1 MHGLGG
7 SEQCHPPGHVH
18 RNHAALPSIHG
29 PGDTA
34 QPRPSCSP
42 ITRTRMTRHSIS
54 LVEHLRHGL
63 ASAVLSAAA
72 LAAPTAEAIAPQLSM
87 SARFQGGTNRPSA
100 RSQGATPARRPRQS
114 PRVPL
119 SDLRQPPPAAV
130 LMRGGAA
137 PLAES
142 GRPRPL
148 SIGTAGA
155 PPLAVPDRTPRFPG
169 AGLHRRMQ
177 ATAAPALP
185 QWRSAGPGQRHAML
199 LPLPSRRWGT
209 RPSASI
215 PALQASAPA
224 DPSDRHQPGR
234 TGTAPRPVQCQP
246 LGEPGPLAAGCRHSA
261 VAGGRVVERLRL
273 RPTPGWLVAP
283 LSAVLPADHRAGAAA
298 A

>member
-1 MHGLGG
+1 MASPVRCCQPQRWPHQRPKPSPRSCRCRRG
-7 SEQCHPPGHVH
+7 SRVVPTGP
-18 RNHAALPSIHG
+18 RRAAR
-29 PGDTA
+29 A
-34 QPRPSCSP
+34 QRQRQPRPRNP
-42 ITRTRMTRHSIS
+42 
-54 LVEHLRHGL
+54 
-63 ASAVLSAAA
+63 
-72 LAAPTAEAIAPQLSM
+72 P
-87 SARFQGGTNRPSA
+87 
-100 RSQGATPARRPRQS
+100 RRPRQS

-142 GRPRPL
+142 GSPRPL